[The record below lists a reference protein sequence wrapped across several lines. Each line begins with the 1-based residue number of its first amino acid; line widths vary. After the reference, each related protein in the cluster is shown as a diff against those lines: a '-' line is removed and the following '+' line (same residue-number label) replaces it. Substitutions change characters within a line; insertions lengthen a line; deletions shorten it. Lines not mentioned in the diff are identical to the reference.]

1 MADRVRFTPA
11 THRHDRQDH
20 VPAMR
25 KMILDRT
32 QKFWAVWIVL
42 FGLGAIIFFVVGHYP
57 TGFLMAVTAAL
68 GEWKRRIKRAER

>member
-1 MADRVRFTPA
+1 
-11 THRHDRQDH
+11 
-20 VPAMR
+20 MR

-42 FGLGAIIFFVVGHYP
+42 FGLGAVIFFVVGVYP

-68 GEWKRRIKRAER
+68 GEVHRRLRAGRDRIRSERGDGAHQASPSGR